1 MLNLNTKSTLM
12 LLHANCVER
21 LFQLSLDHRA
31 HKMIVMPQG
40 GDRMF
45 DMRNLV
51 HTFANDKQA
60 ISDRIF
66 DVCI

>member
-1 MLNLNTKSTLM
+1 
-12 LLHANCVER
+12 
-21 LFQLSLDHRA
+21 
-31 HKMIVMPQG
+31 MIVMPQG